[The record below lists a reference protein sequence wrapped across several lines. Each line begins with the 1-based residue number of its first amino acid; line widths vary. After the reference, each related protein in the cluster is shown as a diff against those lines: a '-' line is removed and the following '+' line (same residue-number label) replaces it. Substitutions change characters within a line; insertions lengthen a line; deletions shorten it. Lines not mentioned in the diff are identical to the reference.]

1 MDVVVNIIELKLNSL
16 DKVEEWATTLNE
28 RADEAIETL
37 QNEGVRIESW
47 FHLSLDG
54 KDYLLC
60 YMRAKSIE
68 KAHQIVKSS
77 PHAIDAY
84 HQQFKKDTWGDG
96 KSARLLVD
104 LVDGNSSERPDRS
117 ASSGRER

>member
-1 MDVVVNIIELKLNSL
+1 MDVVANIIELRPNSL
-16 DKVEEWATTLNE
+16 DLVEEWAKTLRD
-28 RADEAIETL
+28 RAEEAIATL

-60 YMRAKSIE
+60 YMRAKSMK
-68 KAHQIVKSS
+68 KAQEVVQSS
-77 PHAIDAY
+77 SHAIDAY
-84 HQQFKKDTWGDG
+84 HQQFKKDTWVIG

-104 LVDGNSSERPDRS
+104 LIDVNEVKEGD
-117 ASSGRER
+117 

>member
-1 MDVVVNIIELKLNSL
+1 MDVVINIIELKPNSL
-16 DKVEEWATTLNE
+16 DRVEEWATTLNE
-28 RADEAIETL
+28 RAEEAVETL
-37 QNEGVRIESW
+37 QDEGVRIESW

-60 YMRAKSIE
+60 YMRAESIN
-68 KAHQIVKSS
+68 KAHQVVKSS

-84 HQQFKKDTWGDG
+84 HRQFKKDTWGVG

-104 LVDGNSSERPDRS
+104 LVDGNSSEQRVY
-117 ASSGRER
+117 

>member
-1 MDVVVNIIELKLNSL
+1 MDVVANIIELKPNSL
-16 DKVEEWATTLNE
+16 DKVEEWAKTLNA
-28 RADEAIETL
+28 RANEAIETL
-37 QNEGVRIESW
+37 QDEGVRIESW

-60 YMRAKSIE
+60 YMRAESIK
-68 KAHQIVKSS
+68 KAHEVVQSS

-84 HQQFKKDTWGDG
+84 HQQFKKDTWGVS

-104 LVDGNSSERPDRS
+104 FVDGSRSERAD
-117 ASSGRER
+117 

>member
-1 MDVVVNIIELKLNSL
+1 MDVVANIIELKSNSL
-16 DKVEEWATTLNE
+16 DRVEEWATTLNE

-37 QNEGVRIESW
+37 QDEDVRIESW

-60 YMRAKSIE
+60 YMRAESIK
-68 KAHQIVKSS
+68 KAHEVVQSS

-84 HQQFKKDTWGDG
+84 HQQFKRDTWGAG

-104 LVDGNSSERPDRS
+104 LVDGNCS
-117 ASSGRER
+117 ARAD

>member
-1 MDVVVNIIELKLNSL
+1 MDVVANIIELKPNSL
-16 DKVEEWATTLNE
+16 DRVEEWATTLNE
-28 RADEAIETL
+28 RADKAIETL
-37 QNEGVRIESW
+37 QNEGVKIESW

-60 YMRAKSIE
+60 YMRAESIK
-68 KAHQIVKSS
+68 KAHEVVSSS

-84 HQQFKKDTWGDG
+84 HQQFKKNTWGVS

-104 LVDGNSSERPDRS
+104 LVDGNSSDT
-117 ASSGRER
+117 A

>member
-1 MDVVVNIIELKLNSL
+1 MDVVANIIELKPNSL
-16 DKVEEWATTLNE
+16 DRVEEWATILNE

-37 QNEGVRIESW
+37 QDEGVKIESW

-60 YMRAKSIE
+60 YMRAESIK
-68 KAHQIVKSS
+68 KAHEVVQSS
-77 PHAIDAY
+77 PHAIDIY
-84 HQQFKKDTWGDG
+84 HQQFKKDTWVTG

-104 LVDGNSSERPDRS
+104 LVDGN
-117 ASSGRER
+117 REEQAD

>member
-1 MDVVVNIIELKLNSL
+1 MDVVANIIELKPNSL
-16 DKVEEWATTLNE
+16 DRVEEWAMTLNK

-37 QNEGVRIESW
+37 RDEGVKIESW

-60 YMRAKSIE
+60 YMRVKSIK
-68 KAHQIVKSS
+68 KACEVVQSS

-84 HQQFKKDTWGDG
+84 HQQFKKDTWVTG
-96 KSARLLVD
+96 KPVRLLVD
-104 LVDGNSSERPDRS
+104 LVDGN
-117 ASSGRER
+117 REEQAD

>member
-1 MDVVVNIIELKLNSL
+1 MDVVVNIIELKPNSL
-16 DKVEEWATTLNE
+16 DRVEEWATTLNE
-28 RADEAIETL
+28 RAGEAIKTL
-37 QNEGVRIESW
+37 QDEGVRIESW
-47 FHLSLDG
+47 FHLSLND

-60 YMRAKSIE
+60 YMRAESIK
-68 KAHQIVKSS
+68 KAHEVVQCS

-84 HQQFKKDTWGDG
+84 HQQFKKDTWVDG